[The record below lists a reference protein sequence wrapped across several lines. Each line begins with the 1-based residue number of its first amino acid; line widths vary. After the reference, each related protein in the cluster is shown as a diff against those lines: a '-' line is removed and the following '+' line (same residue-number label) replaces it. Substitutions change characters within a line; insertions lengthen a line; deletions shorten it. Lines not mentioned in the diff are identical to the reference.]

1 MAKPLTLPG
10 TVPDDPP
17 ASDVEPDTILI
28 ERGIPVPTKEDLNLT
43 ATSRLLLD
51 TMLMM
56 KVGDSF
62 FWPMPHHTL
71 SSFVSK
77 QARKRNLHF
86 IVNRRPTGTR
96 VWRTG

>member
-1 MAKPLTLPG
+1 MAKTVAPSIP
-10 TVPDDPP
+10 VPDDPP
-17 ASDVEPDTILI
+17 AAEVEPDMILI
-28 ERGIPVPTKEDLNLT
+28 ERGVPIPTKEDINLT

-56 KVGDSF
+56 AVGDSF
-62 FWPMPHHTL
+62 FWPMPHHNL

-86 IVNRRPTGTR
+86 VVNRRPNGTR
-96 VWRTG
+96 VWRSG